1 MNADFYFTTS
11 LKISDYSLFLLK
23 NPPEHL
29 FLQTSLNFS
38 LSSGDK
44 PAIFSLIFL
53 SLKSL
58 TPLPKWKPPKRIL
71 LKISIPMACQKVIVF
86 APKISG
92 RRQFQSI
99 MTIHVTAAKINGGHS
114 NKKIQPFLCL

>member
-1 MNADFYFTTS
+1 MNFNFTLLL
-11 LKISDYSLFLLK
+11 LKFVNYPLFLLK

-29 FLQTSLNFS
+29 FLHISLNFS
-38 LSSGDK
+38 LSSGERLS
-44 PAIFSLIFL
+44 IFSLIFL

-58 TPLPKWKPPKRIL
+58 IPLPKWKPPKSIL
-71 LKISIPMACQKVIVF
+71 LKISIPIACQNVMDF

-92 RRQFQSI
+92 SKQFQSI
-99 MTIHVTAAKINGGHS
+99 ITIHVTAKKINGGHN